1 LRLPGSRKEKFLQ
14 SSKMGANQSNVEKYD
29 EIKEKPDQNKEAT
42 LYYFAGRGLA
52 DQIRFV
58 FYGGSPRHSG

>member
-1 LRLPGSRKEKFLQ
+1 
-14 SSKMGANQSNVEKYD
+14 MGANQSNVEKYD
-29 EIKEKPDQNKEAT
+29 EIKEKPDPNKEAT